1 MLECSD
7 CGTKNTTGA
16 SMCITCGSKRLLTDS
31 EAPAEPP
38 PAEPPSEDIDEP
50 PSEDTEDIVE
60 TPQSESTIEIR
71 RLGRD
76 DGDLAL
82 ETISQLKA
90 ADWEGQG
97 GKPKSLT
104 ANYLARFLRYD
115 DHFLIVA
122 IEDAEPVGYLLAYE
136 LSRVDRDQNMM
147 LLYEIGVAESQRRKG
162 AGAALI
168 DEIRSICRERNI
180 MKMWV
185 ETNESNVA
193 AMRLYQTAGGKQVE
207 EDDIVQFGWTPD
219 TF

>member
-16 SMCITCGSKRLLTDS
+16 SMCITCGSKRLLTEG
-31 EAPAEPP
+31 EASP
-38 PAEPPSEDIDEP
+38 EPPSEGTTEAPPEP
-50 PSEDTEDIVE
+50 PSEDTTEPPPE
-60 TPQSESTIEIR
+60 PPSESTTEVR

-82 ETISQLKA
+82 DAISQLKA

-97 GKPKSLT
+97 GKPESLT
-104 ANYLARFLRYD
+104 ASHLARFLRYD

-122 IEDAEPVGYLLAYE
+122 IKDAEPVGYLLAYE

-147 LLYEIGVAESQRRKG
+147 LFYEIGIADSERRQG
-162 AGAALI
+162 VSTALI
-168 DEIRSICRERNI
+168 DEIKAICRERNI

-185 ETNESNVA
+185 ETNESNEA
-193 AMRLYQTAGGKQVE
+193 AMRLYQSTGGTRDE
-207 EDDIVQFGWTPD
+207 EDNVVQLGWTPEN
-219 TF
+219 F